1 MPFWNWMLAED
12 KLTKK
17 LRYFSFVHYTTK
29 NRDDWDSRNCRF
41 LGKHFLGFLK
51 EPSVFPGGTK
61 SRKAGQRLR
70 RHETIRDR
78 PGLLFT

>member
-17 LRYFSFVHYTTK
+17 LRYFSFVHYTK
-29 NRDDWDSRNCRF
+29 KESRDDWDSRNCRF

-51 EPSVFPGGTK
+51 ETSVFPGGRK
-61 SRKAGQRLR
+61 SRKAG
-70 RHETIRDR
+70 
-78 PGLLFT
+78 

>member
-17 LRYFSFVHYTTK
+17 LRYFSIVHYTTK

-51 EPSVFPGGTK
+51 ETSVFPGGRK
-61 SRKAGQRLR
+61 SRKAG
-70 RHETIRDR
+70 
-78 PGLLFT
+78 